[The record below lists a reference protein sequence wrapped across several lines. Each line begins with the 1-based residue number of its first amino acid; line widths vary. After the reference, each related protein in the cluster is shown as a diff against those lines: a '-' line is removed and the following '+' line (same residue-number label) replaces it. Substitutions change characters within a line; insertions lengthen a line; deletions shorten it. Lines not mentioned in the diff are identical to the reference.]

1 MAELLYAHL
10 AAFFYSE
17 VWAVQLPKLEA
28 MRAAL
33 EFLRTGNRYSAEE
46 VASIMAARPA
56 QAQPLPSVAV
66 LPLYGVISH
75 RANLV
80 NGASGGTSV
89 QQFTKV
95 FRQAA
100 ADPSIGAIVLDV
112 DSPGGSVSG
121 VPELAAEIR
130 AARAQKPILAVANS
144 LAASA
149 AYWLGAQ
156 ASESYVI
163 PSGEVGSIG
172 VYAMHQD
179 ESGFYDKAGVKTTL
193 VSAGKYKTE
202 GSPFEPLSEDGRD
215 YLQGRVDD
223 YYSMF
228 VRDVAEG
235 RGVEADLVR
244 SGWGEGRVLGA
255 QQAKAEGMVDD
266 IATLDEVIQRA
277 GRLVRDNARLKGE
290 LELRQYQA
298 KRFGS

>member
-202 GSPFEPLSEDGRD
+202 NSPFSPLSEDGRD

>member
-1 MAELLYAHL
+1 VAELLYAHL

>member
-80 NGASGGTSV
+80 NEASGGTSV